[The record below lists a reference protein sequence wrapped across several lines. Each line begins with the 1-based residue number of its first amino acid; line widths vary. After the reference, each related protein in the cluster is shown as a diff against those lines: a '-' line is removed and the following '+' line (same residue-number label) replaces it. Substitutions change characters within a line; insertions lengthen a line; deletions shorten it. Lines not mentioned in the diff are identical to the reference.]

1 MDILLAFY
9 IVTGVVMLTAAVA
22 MVNTK
27 NMVYSALYMVIVFLA
42 TAVIYILYQA
52 PLIAMI
58 QITVYA
64 GGIMVLF
71 LFVIMLIG
79 TEKMDHQEHL
89 RWHRPLA
96 FLLTFAL
103 VAETAYLAIY
113 RLGQPPLAQVNQ
125 DFGNPNEIGLALFQK
140 YVLPVE
146 VTSVLLLVAM
156 VSAIVLVLQKEKTK

>member
-1 MDILLAFY
+1 MDILLTFY
-9 IVTGVVMLTAAVA
+9 IVTGVIMLAAAVA
-22 MVNTK
+22 MVNAR
-27 NMVYSALYMVIVFLA
+27 NMVYGALYMVVVFLG
-42 TAVIYILYQA
+42 TAVLYILYQA

-79 TEKMDHQEHL
+79 TEKVVHKEHL
-89 RWHRPLA
+89 RRHRGLA
-96 FLLTFAL
+96 FALTFVL
-103 VAETAYLAIY
+103 VIETAYLAVY
-113 RLGQPPLAQVNQ
+113 RLGQPVPAHTIQ
-125 DFGNPNEIGLALFQK
+125 DFGNPNQIGLALFQQ

-156 VSAIVLVLQKEKTK
+156 VGAIILAQTREK

>member
-9 IVTGVVMLTAAVA
+9 IATGIIMLLAAIA
-22 MVNTK
+22 MVVTN
-27 NMVYSALYMVIVFLA
+27 NMVYSALYMVVVFLG
-42 TAVIYILYQA
+42 TAVLYILYQA

-79 TEKMDHQEHL
+79 TEKMAHKEHL
-89 RWHRPLA
+89 RWHRGLA
-96 FLLTFAL
+96 FVLTFAL
-103 VAETAYLAIY
+103 VIETAYLAVF
-113 RLGQPPLAQVNQ
+113 RPRQPTSVQPLQ
-125 DFGNPNEIGLALFQK
+125 DFGNPNQIGLALFQQ

-146 VTSVLLLVAM
+146 ITSVLLLVAM
-156 VSAIVLVLQKEKTK
+156 VGAIILVQRKGK

>member
-9 IVTGVVMLTAAVA
+9 IVTGVVMLTAAIA
-22 MVNTK
+22 MVNTR
-27 NMVYSALYMVIVFLA
+27 NMVYSALYMVVVFLG
-42 TAVIYILYQA
+42 TAVLYILYQA

-79 TEKMDHQEHL
+79 TEKMNHEEHL
-89 RWHRPLA
+89 RWHRHLA
-96 FLLTFAL
+96 FVLTFAL

-113 RLGQPPLAQVNQ
+113 RLGQPSSAPTIQ
-125 DFGNPNEIGLALFQK
+125 DFGNPNQIGLALFQQ
-140 YVLPVE
+140 YALPVE

-156 VSAIVLVLQKEKTK
+156 VGAIILVLRKEKTK

>member
-9 IVTGVVMLTAAVA
+9 IITGVIMLLAAIA
-22 MVNTK
+22 MVNTR
-27 NMVYSALYMVIVFLA
+27 NMVYSALYMVVVFLA
-42 TAVIYILYQA
+42 TAVLYLIYQA

-71 LFVIMLIG
+71 VFVIMLIG
-79 TEKMDHQEHL
+79 TDKMIHEEHI

-96 FLLTFAL
+96 FILTFAL
-103 VAETAYLAIY
+103 VAETAYLAVY
-113 RLGQPPLAQVNQ
+113 RFGQPTLTLVNQ
-125 DFGNPNEIGLALFQK
+125 DFGSPNEIGLALFQK

-156 VSAIVLVLQKEKTK
+156 VGTIVLAFRKEKMK

>member
-1 MDILLAFY
+1 MNLLLISY
-9 IVTGVVMLTAAVA
+9 IVTGIVTLLAAIA
-22 MVNTK
+22 MVTTR

-52 PLIAMI
+52 PLIAML

-79 TEKMDHQEHL
+79 TEKMIHEEHL

-96 FLLTFAL
+96 FILTFVL
-103 VAETAYLAIY
+103 VVETAYLAIY
-113 RLGQPPLAQVNQ
+113 RLGQPTLARVNQ

-156 VSAIVLVLQKEKTK
+156 VGAIVLALRKEKTK

>member
-1 MDILLAFY
+1 MNLLPAF
-9 IVTGVVMLTAAVA
+9 IVTSIIALFAAIA
-22 MVNTK
+22 MVATR

-52 PLIAMI
+52 PLIAML

-79 TEKMDHQEHL
+79 TEKMIHEEQL
-89 RWHRPLA
+89 RWHRPMA
-96 FLLTFAL
+96 FILTFAL

-113 RLGQPPLAQVNQ
+113 RLGQPTLAHVSQ
-125 DFGNPNEIGLALFQK
+125 DFGNPNQIGLALFQK

-156 VSAIVLVLQKEKTK
+156 VGAIVLALRKEKSK

>member
-9 IVTGVVMLTAAVA
+9 IATGIVMLLAAIA
-22 MVNTK
+22 MVATQ
-27 NMVYSALYMVIVFLA
+27 NMVYGALYMVVIFLG
-42 TAVIYILYQA
+42 TAVLYILYQA

-89 RWHRPLA
+89 RWHRGLA
-96 FLLTFAL
+96 FVLTFAL
-103 VAETAYLAIY
+103 VIETAYMAFY
-113 RLGQPPLAQVNQ
+113 RIGRPAPTKLIQ
-125 DFGNPNEIGLALFQK
+125 DFGNPNQIGLAMFQK
-140 YVLPVE
+140 YTLPVE
-146 VTSVLLLVAM
+146 ITSVLLLVAM
-156 VSAIVLVLQKEKTK
+156 VGAIILAQKKDKEQ

>member
-1 MDILLAFY
+1 MDILLVVY
-9 IVTGVVMLTAAVA
+9 IATGIVMLMAAIA
-22 MVNTK
+22 MVATQ
-27 NMVYSALYMVIVFLA
+27 NMVYSALYMVVIFLG
-42 TAVIYILYQA
+42 TAVLYILYQA

-89 RWHRPLA
+89 RWHRGLA
-96 FLLTFAL
+96 FVLTFVL
-103 VAETAYLAIY
+103 VIETAYLAVY
-113 RLGQPPLAQVNQ
+113 RLGQPAPTNTIQ
-125 DFGNPNEIGLALFQK
+125 DFGNPNQIGLALFQQ

-146 VTSVLLLVAM
+146 ITSVLLLVAM
-156 VSAIVLVLQKEKTK
+156 VGAIILVQRKEK

>member
-1 MDILLAFY
+1 MNLLPAF
-9 IVTGVVMLTAAVA
+9 IVTGIIALLAAFA
-22 MVNTK
+22 MVATR

-52 PLIAMI
+52 PLIAML

-79 TEKMDHQEHL
+79 TEKMIHEEHL

-96 FLLTFAL
+96 FILTFAL
-103 VAETAYLAIY
+103 AVETAYLAIY
-113 RLGQPPLAQVNQ
+113 RLGQPTQAHVNQ

-156 VSAIVLVLQKEKTK
+156 VGAIVLALRKEKTK